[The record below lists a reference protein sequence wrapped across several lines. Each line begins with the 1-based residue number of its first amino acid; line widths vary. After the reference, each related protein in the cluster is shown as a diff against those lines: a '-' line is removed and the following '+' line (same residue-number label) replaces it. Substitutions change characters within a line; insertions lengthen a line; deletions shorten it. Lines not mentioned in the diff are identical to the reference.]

1 MALGWC
7 DGGALLQCPGVGGSL
22 SVHLRRGVCG
32 LVLRSL
38 ASLQV
43 TPPPLTFFLPV
54 FCRVVCFFFFFL
66 ARLSSLSFYL
76 GLFCSLFLGFYLD
89 TLANDFP
96 LFLFSNICIF
106 TTLLRYNLYI
116 VHLFEVYNSF
126 SIFRIV
132 QPLSPSA

>member
-1 MALGWC
+1 MSR
-7 DGGALLQCPGVGGSL
+7 GGRLLV
-22 SVHLRRGVCG
+22 VHLRHGVCG

-38 ASLQV
+38 ASLRV
-43 TPPPLTFFLPV
+43 TLPPLTFFLPV
-54 FCRVVCFFFFFL
+54 FCRVLCFFFFL

-89 TLANDFP
+89 TLVNDFP

-116 VHLFEVYNSF
+116 VHLFEVYSSF
-126 SIFRIV
+126 SIFRIM
-132 QPLSPSA
+132 QPSSPST